1 MGSNLCR
8 FKKRRVFLIIIGSP
22 MKIIVLCEVHNP
34 GVTWVIFGGTCWV
47 VLSTKRWK
55 NWGFHYRKQG
65 HELQRLNWYPS
76 VMFLPKKPCRFDVF
90 FARLK
95 KKNTY
100 PTKKHLKAN
109 RPSSLVIGFRSFS
122 IRKIPRKDE
131 RGAFLDILEVDPKN
145 AQALRQNLDLKKLQK
160 KNKQDMVQGGP
171 LDML

>member
-55 NWGFHYRKQG
+55 NWGFHYRKQR

-76 VMFLPKKPCRFDVF
+76 VMFLTKKNMSLWWF
-90 FARLK
+90 FFPALK
-95 KKNTY
+95 KKHIPQKNIWRRIAQAAWRLGSEVFSIKKKSSEGWARSLSGY
-100 PTKKHLKAN
+100 PGSRSKECPGTSSKFGSEKITKKKT
-109 RPSSLVIGFRSFS
+109 
-122 IRKIPRKDE
+122 
-131 RGAFLDILEVDPKN
+131 
-145 AQALRQNLDLKKLQK
+145 
-160 KNKQDMVQGGP
+160 NKTWYKVG
-171 LDML
+171 L